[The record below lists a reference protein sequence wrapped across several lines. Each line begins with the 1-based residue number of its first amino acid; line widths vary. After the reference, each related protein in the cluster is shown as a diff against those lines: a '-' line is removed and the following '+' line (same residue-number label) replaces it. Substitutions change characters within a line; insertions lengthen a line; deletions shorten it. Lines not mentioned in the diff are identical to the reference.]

1 MTLLIGW
8 LLMGAIVACIN
19 DRYVVRDHTDG
30 LGERLL
36 YLVRV
41 MLAWPTY
48 LAEDFLMWGKDV
60 D

>member
-8 LLMGAIVACIN
+8 LALGAIVAYVN
-19 DRYVVRDHTDG
+19 DRYVVRDYTDG
-30 LGERLL
+30 PGERLI
-36 YLVRV
+36 YLVRA